1 MIPRFLLGNGRT
13 DGSRHQASL
22 GALAPAGV
30 AATVV
35 YVLFIGLPIVALLA
49 RAGQQEGFLAG
60 LTGELVL
67 QALRLTVITSVVSMV
82 VVIVV
87 GTPFALLLARRRS
100 TVLRVI
106 DTFVELPIVL
116 PPVVAGVAMLMA
128 FGRNGLLGPA
138 LAGLGVT
145 LPFTTAAVIF
155 AQVFVAAPFYIR
167 AARIGFAGVDTTYEE
182 VSQTLGVSPWATFW
196 RLTLPVAWPSL
207 LTGLTLAW
215 ARAVS
220 EFGAT
225 IMFAGNL
232 TGRTQT
238 MPLAIM
244 TAMESNLGSAL
255 ALAVLL
261 LAMSALAL
269 AALSVLLRRTG
280 STG

>member
-1 MIPRFLLGNGRT
+1 MLRFPRYLWPGRPESGATLGVLT
-13 DGSRHQASL
+13 
-22 GALAPAGV
+22 PAGV
-30 AATVV
+30 AATVI
-35 YVLFIGLPIVALLA
+35 YVLFIGLPIVALLV
-49 RAGQQEGFLAG
+49 RAGQQDGFLDG
-60 LTGELVL
+60 LTGGLVL
-67 QALRLTVITSVVSMV
+67 QAVRLTVVTSIVSLAIVV
-82 VVIVV
+82 VV
-87 GTPFALLLARRRS
+87 GTPFALLLARRPS
-100 TVLRVI
+100 PALRVI

-128 FGRNGLLGPA
+128 FGRHGLLGPA
-138 LAGLGVT
+138 LSALGVT

-167 AARIGFAGVDTTYEE
+167 AARAGFAAVDPTYEA

-196 RLTLPVAWPSL
+196 RLTLPVASPSL

-244 TAMESNLGSAL
+244 TAMESSLGAAL

-261 LAMSALAL
+261 LAMSAAALAL
-269 AALSVLLRRTG
+269 LGFLLRRR
-280 STG
+280 SESPA

>member
-1 MIPRFLLGNGRT
+1 MVARRSGRPRQGT
-13 DGSRHQASL
+13 TL

-30 AATVV
+30 SATAIYVV
-35 YVLFIGLPIVALLA
+35 FIGLPIVALLV
-49 RAGQQEGFLAG
+49 RAGQQDGFVEG
-60 LTGELVL
+60 LTGSLVM
-67 QALRLTVITSVVSMV
+67 QALRLSVTTSVVSMAV
-82 VVIVV
+82 VVVV
-87 GTPFALLLARRRS
+87 GTPFALLLARRN
-100 TVLRVI
+100 TPILRVI
-106 DTFVELPIVL
+106 DAFVELPIVL

-128 FGRNGLLGPA
+128 FGRSGLLGPA
-138 LAGLGVT
+138 LSAVGIS
-145 LPFTTAAVIF
+145 LPFTTGAVVL
-155 AQVFVAAPFYIR
+155 AQIFVAAPFYVR
-167 AARIGFAGVDTTYEE
+167 AARIGFAGVDVAYED

-196 RLTLPVAWPSL
+196 RLTVPMAWPSM

-215 ARAVS
+215 ARALS

-244 TAMESNLGSAL
+244 TAMESSLGAAL

-269 AALSVLLRRTG
+269 ALLSAVLRRG
-280 STG
+280 QESST